1 MFTRPTS
8 RQRPA
13 DTLAMLSSGEIIFPK
28 EEHTKYPILNA
39 LPENINT
46 NYTIPK
52 KQVIVRRDCVCDY
65 RNAVIISKKEA
76 MNLKKNNESY
86 MGGLGGGK

>member
-1 MFTRPTS
+1 MV
-8 RQRPA
+8 
-13 DTLAMLSSGEIIFPK
+13 M
-28 EEHTKYPILNA
+28 
-39 LPENINT
+39 PENINT